1 MRKFRLLPIFLS
13 LMMVSSFACPIYAEQ
28 TEKLISTNT
37 EADTTYTASE
47 VDELISTIDTENPD
61 QASVAKAKEAYES
74 LSMAEQLAV
83 ENYDTLLETEK
94 ALNMD
99 SDSTNQDSE
108 DTANQKNGDSY
119 TIRFSSY
126 MPQATLS
133 IRFVTDEDGDGK
145 MDAPNII
152 ITSPTN
158 EIYEIEEEESTLQT
172 AECEIDIL
180 RADSYIQ
187 LNVSSASDGV
197 WTFKTSNR
205 VIFESSDYKGNEEPA
220 TFSPSTENTDSSED
234 IDMSNKA
241 TSSKGTNP
249 LILVAFAGVVA
260 VLFIFIKKM
269 PTANK
274 KTDKKTFRATNKT
287 LSNSDEDKE
296 DTSAE
301 DEIRKIKEEWEK
313 ERQNGLY
320 KDYEDPVKKQNE
332 VDDDRLDQTVIEVA
346 DESDI
351 DDLDD
356 GFFTGARFK
365 K

>member
-220 TFSPSTENTDSSED
+220 NFSPSTENADSGED
-234 IDMSNKA
+234 TETGSK
-241 TSSKGTNP
+241 TTTSKGTSP
-249 LILVAFAGVVA
+249 LILVVFAGVVA
-260 VLFIFIKKM
+260 GLFVFIKKM
-269 PTANK
+269 PSGNK
-274 KTDKKTFRATNKT
+274 KQDKKTSGSASKT
-287 LSNSDEDKE
+287 LSDSDEDKE

-301 DEIRKIKEEWEK
+301 DEIRKIKEEWER

-320 KDYEDPVKKQNE
+320 RDYEDPVKKQNE
-332 VDDDRLDQTVIEVA
+332 VDDERLDQTVIEVA